1 MEADNFGLFW
11 NNDIDLSDV
20 LTVSVGIR
28 YTDESKTAQI
38 ITTPIVAGPCTDV
51 VTCVCTFDN
60 LQGDWDN
67 ITPKLGFQYLFSDSA
82 HIYGFWSK
90 GFRSGGFN
98 FRNAKPNC
106 CSIQGHT

>member
-38 ITTPIVAGPCTDV
+38 ITTPIVAGPMQKGRIIGAE
-51 VTCVCTFDN
+51 
-60 LQGDWDN
+60 LQYRM
-67 ITPKLGFQYLFSDSA
+67 Q
-82 HIYGFWSK
+82 
-90 GFRSGGFN
+90 
-98 FRNAKPNC
+98 
-106 CSIQGHT
+106 